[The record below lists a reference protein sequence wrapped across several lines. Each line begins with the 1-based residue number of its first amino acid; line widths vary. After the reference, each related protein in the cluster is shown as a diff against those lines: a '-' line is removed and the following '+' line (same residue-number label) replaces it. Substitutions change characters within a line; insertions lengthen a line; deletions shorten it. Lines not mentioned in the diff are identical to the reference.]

1 MLIEKSI
8 VVDFGVYGYYTLI
21 MKKLFR
27 TVAEV
32 IFILIHPIFKPEAVQ
47 LFLRRFISL
56 PYTMAKFLDY
66 QGVVPFTVNGKELY
80 MRSYNTPIEVTVFWR
95 GIFNGREGMELSVWS
110 DLSKSASLAIDIGA
124 NNGIYA
130 LVSSAYQNL
139 KIHAFEPVP
148 NVFDM
153 LLENRFLNPTSHI
166 VPHQMVVSN
175 QNGIQTLY
183 VPKEG
188 WVDVASLDK
197 EFASRYTEGREL
209 VQIQS
214 KAITL
219 DTFMVQENV
228 TKEERVICKIDV
240 EGAEP
245 LILAG
250 AKEAIE
256 KYSIVFLIEALD
268 APAFDAIKKFFPRE
282 YEVYGVDS
290 RHKKLFKTEVSSERA
305 NNYLF
310 AKRLPTELV
319 GQVEG

>member
-1 MLIEKSI
+1 MCI
-8 VVDFGVYGYYTLI
+8 YGYYSLI

-32 IFILIHPIFKPEAVQ
+32 IFTLIHPIFKPESIQ
-47 LFLRRFISL
+47 LFLRKFIAL
-56 PYTMAKFLDY
+56 PYSMAKFLDY
-66 QGVVPFTVNGKELY
+66 QGVVPFTVNGKELF

-130 LVSSAYQNL
+130 LVSSAYPNV

-175 QNGIQTLY
+175 QNGTQTLY
-183 VPKEG
+183 VPKQG
-188 WVDVASLDK
+188 WVDVASLDQ
-197 EFASRYTEGREL
+197 EFASRYTQGREL
-209 VQIQS
+209 VEIQS

-219 DTFMVQENV
+219 DTFLTQEAI
-228 TKEERVICKIDV
+228 TTTERVICKIDV

-256 KYSIVFLIEALD
+256 TYNMTFLIEALD
-268 APAFDAIKKFFPRE
+268 TPAFDAIKKFFPSE

-290 RHKKLFKTEVSSERA
+290 KHKKLFKTTVSSDRA

-310 AKRLPTELV
+310 TKRLPTELV

>member
-1 MLIEKSI
+1 MKLLR
-8 VVDFGVYGYYTLI
+8 TL
-21 MKKLFR
+21 
-27 TVAEV
+27 AEV

-95 GIFNGREGMELSVWS
+95 GIFKGREGMELSVWS
-110 DLSKSASLAIDIGA
+110 DLSKTADLAIDIGA

-130 LVSSAYQNL
+130 LVSSAYPKL

-153 LLENRFLNPTSHI
+153 LRENEALNPTSHI
-166 VPHQMVVSN
+166 ISHQMVVSN
-175 QNGIQTLY
+175 QTGTQTLY

-209 VQIQS
+209 VQIEC
-214 KAITL
+214 KATTL
-219 DTFMVQENV
+219 DNFLTQENV
-228 TKEERVICKIDV
+228 QPMTTIICKIDV

-245 LILAG
+245 LILGG
-250 AKEAIE
+250 AKETIANRN
-256 KYSIVFLIEALD
+256 VAFLIEALD
-268 APAFDAIKKFFPRE
+268 ATAFDAIKTFFPSE
-282 YEVYGVDS
+282 YHIYGVDCHNNS
-290 RHKKLFKTEVSSERA
+290 LFKTNTAANTRA

-310 AKRLPTELV
+310 VKKLPAELI
-319 GQVEG
+319 GQVGE

>member
-1 MLIEKSI
+1 M
-8 VVDFGVYGYYTLI
+8 Y
-21 MKKLFR
+21 MKLFR

-32 IFILIHPIFKPEAVQ
+32 IFTLIHPIFKPQAVQ
-47 LFLRRFISL
+47 LFLRKFIAL

-66 QGVVPFTVNGKELY
+66 QGLVPFVVNGKELF

-130 LVSSAYQNL
+130 LVSSAYSNL

-153 LLENRFLNPTSHI
+153 LLENRFLNPASNI
-166 VPHQMVVSN
+166 MPHQMVVSD
-175 QNGIQTLY
+175 QNGTQTLY
-183 VPKEG
+183 VPMEG
-188 WVDVASLDK
+188 WVDVASLNQ
-197 EFASRYTEGREL
+197 EFASRFTEGREL
-209 VQIQS
+209 VQIQCKS
-214 KAITL
+214 ITL
-219 DTFMVQENV
+219 DTFLTQESV
-228 TKEERVICKIDV
+228 RVGERVICKIDV

-250 AKEAIE
+250 AKEAIA
-256 KYSIVFLIEALD
+256 KYNIAFLIEALD
-268 APAFDAIKKFFPRE
+268 TQAFDSIKKFFPSE
-282 YEVYGVDS
+282 YEIYGVNS
-290 RHKKLFKTEVSSERA
+290 RHKKLFKTKVSSSRA

-310 AKRLPTELV
+310 VKQLPTELV